1 MGDDEG
7 GTHVTEPDRFREF
20 VEVRYGDLL
29 RTAFLLT
36 GSTHAAEDLVQTALL
51 KAYKRFDTIDEPYPY
66 LRRSM
71 VNLHINLWR
80 RIGSRELLSVFTPD
94 PGEPDTSAAFV
105 LRAELLEALAQL
117 PKKMRAVLVLRYWE
131 DLSEADTAAAL
142 GCSLGSVKAQSS
154 RGLARLRDILRADN
168 FTTSRVAEGMA

>member
-1 MGDDEG
+1 M
-7 GTHVTEPDRFREF
+7 TEPERFREF
-20 VEVRYGDLL
+20 VELRYGDLL

-51 KAYKRFDTIDEPYPY
+51 KTYKHFDRIEEPYPY

-80 RIGSRELLSVFTPD
+80 SIGSRELLSVFTPD
-94 PGEPDTSAAFV
+94 RHEPDISAGFV
-105 LRAELLEALAQL
+105 QRAELLAALAQL

-142 GCSLGSVKAQSS
+142 GCSLGTVKAQAS
-154 RGLARLRDILRADN
+154 RGLARLRDILRAEN
-168 FTTSRVAEGMA
+168 STTSRVAESRVAEGLA